1 MSRRQQ
7 IITAMTTRFK
17 AITTANGYA
26 TNIGL
31 QFHEW
36 RTSELPQDGLP
47 AQTLRDPVDEVTLPD
62 KDSLMHRHHL
72 TIILDLVIGEAA
84 EQATEARKA
93 LADVVKAIGVDP
105 TWGGLAARTLPRREQ
120 IMTDAQGNWLGG
132 ARMEFVVEYD
142 TKGWAN

>member
-7 IITAMTTRFK
+7 IIDAMKTRFS
-17 AITTANGYA
+17 AITTAGGYA
-26 TNIGL
+26 TNIGN
-31 QFHEW
+31 QVHEW
-36 RTSELPQDGLP
+36 RTTEIPADGLP
-47 AQTLRDPVDEVTLPD
+47 AQSLRDPVDEVTLPD

-72 TIILDLVIGEAA
+72 NVILDLVIQESA

-142 TKGWAN
+142 TMGWAN